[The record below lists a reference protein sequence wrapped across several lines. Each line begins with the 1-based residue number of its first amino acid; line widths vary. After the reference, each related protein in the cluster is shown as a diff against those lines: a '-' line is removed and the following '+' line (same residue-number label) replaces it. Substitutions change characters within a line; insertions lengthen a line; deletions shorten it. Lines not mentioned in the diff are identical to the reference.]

1 MIEGIDII
9 KACVVCVH
17 LTANG
22 EYNDGTDAADKC
34 SEGQVKIWGDRASQF
49 ALAGCDPDSHAGIA
63 LIDDDHECESFEQGF
78 SWSNCEGCGDDHGG
92 DRFLLAVFP

>member
-1 MIEGIDII
+1 MIEGIDTI
-9 KACVVCVH
+9 KVCVVCVH

-22 EYNDGTDAADKC
+22 EYDDGTDAAEKC

-49 ALAGCDPDSHAGIA
+49 CLAGCDDDCRNASEF
-63 LIDDDHECESFEQGF
+63 DDHECESFEQGF
-78 SWSNCEGCGDDHGG
+78 SWSDCEGCGDTDGG